1 MDNLTDFS
9 PESLNRLIPIWINKY
24 CEKYNIKTLV
34 IGISGGIDSSLITR
48 LCEKTFRKMICVSM
62 PMWHQP
68 VTESTKRA
76 IELIETSKV
85 KDNRIQFRNHPI
97 GSIVQEYQKNGLAN
111 STSLAEG
118 NLRARIRANILYDY
132 AYQNHG
138 IVMGTGNKDEDT
150 IGYATKNG
158 DLATDLNCLSNIHK
172 STVYEMAKL
181 LNIPKS
187 ILEVKP
193 TAELWEG
200 QTDEDELGM
209 NYDEVEWSIK
219 MLDVL
224 KSIDKNQQTLIT
236 NYFSE
241 REKIVLDNVKYMIK
255 KNAHKTKYPPIF
267 PEEF

>member
-1 MDNLTDFS
+1 MNNLTDFS
-9 PESLNRLIPIWINKY
+9 PDSLNRLISVWINRY

-34 IGISGGIDSSLITR
+34 VGISGGIDSSLITR
-48 LCEKTFRKMICVSM
+48 LCERTFRKMICVSM
-62 PMWHQP
+62 PMWNQP
-68 VTESTKRA
+68 IAESTKRA
-76 IELIETSKV
+76 IELIELSKQTHS
-85 KDNRIQFRNHPI
+85 RIRFEIKQI
-97 GSIVQEYQKNGLAN
+97 GTIVQEYQKNGLAN
-111 STSLAEG
+111 TQLSEG

-132 AYQNHG
+132 AGENSG
-138 IVMGTGNKDEDT
+138 IVVGTGNKDEDT
-150 IGYATKNG
+150 IGYFTKGG
-158 DLATDLNCLSNIHK
+158 DGLVDLCPLSNIHK
-172 STVYEMAKL
+172 SNVYKMAEL
-181 LNIPKS
+181 LNVPKN

-200 QTDEDELGM
+200 QTDEGELGM
-209 NYDEVEWSIK
+209 NYDEVEWAIK

-224 KSIDKNQQTLIT
+224 KSIDKNQQNLIT